1 MDSVSHV
8 YSKPRMHGVPDKLYL
23 CQFER
28 QDELNDR
35 ISSRNIPSAPLQ
47 PFFTQ
52 VPVSTKYGYMPIL
65 DQHKPATVP
74 FNEYPIFSPHVTFNP
89 GNSMAPWTG
98 FANNV
103 NVEST
108 LRRQFFGLQNCDQ
121 SEYVPSSTSD
131 LYNVYVPP
139 SPVKQPFPNLFKRE
153 IFDHCNPN
161 PNNLGNNFFNNSTRM
176 ENKDIVP
183 EEEKQFY
190 SEEPT
195 VSRQQPSVNRK
206 QPTVNRQQLATN
218 TK

>member
-74 FNEYPIFSPHVTFNP
+74 FNNYPIFSPHTTFNP
-89 GNSMAPWTG
+89 GNNMAPWSG

-103 NVEST
+103 NIEST
-108 LRRQFFGLQNCDQ
+108 LRSQFFGLQNCEQ
-121 SEYVPSSTSD
+121 AEYVPSSTSD

-139 SPVKQPFPNLFKRE
+139 SPIKQPFPNLFKKE

-161 PNNLGNNFFNNSTRM
+161 PNNLGNNFFNNNTRM

-183 EEEKQFY
+183 EDEKQFY

-195 VSRQQPSVNRK
+195 VNSQRS
-206 QPTVNRQQLATN
+206 TVNNQRSTVSSR
-218 TK
+218 